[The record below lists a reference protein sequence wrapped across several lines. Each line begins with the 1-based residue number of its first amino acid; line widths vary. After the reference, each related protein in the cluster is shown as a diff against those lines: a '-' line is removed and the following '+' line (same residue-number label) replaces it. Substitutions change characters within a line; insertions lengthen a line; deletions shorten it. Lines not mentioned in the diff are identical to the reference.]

1 MDVSEYRRRYEAE
14 LEQAARS
21 RTTFGDL
28 LQSSGTSSPRLLAA
42 GDDAAAGGD
51 EADAALVVLRDPDAG
66 EELRAAALQ
75 VIGSHVEERPDLIDA
90 LLDILRDKAVPADQR
105 LAVLGLLQE
114 ISFRFVLFPAKRPD
128 YLEALRSIIDDPDAQ
143 LRRRAIGI
151 LAREKDEYV
160 QRRLVAGLKGESKAL
175 VPAAK
180 AIQFLG
186 YDVHADYFP
195 LLKTIVAD
203 PPSRTAKKEA
213 LRLLAADPSSS
224 DLLLGVLRDENE
236 SPDVRKVSALALQS
250 VAPEQL
256 EAEARRILLDDDEDD
271 GLRTMSLNTLT
282 YFANPAAMSQDDELA
297 RGVER
302 LRAGSTSKQL
312 KQATTAFIS
321 KHTT

>member
-1 MDVSEYRRRYEAE
+1 M
-14 LEQAARS
+14 
-21 RTTFGDL
+21 
-28 LQSSGTSSPRLLAA
+28 P
-42 GDDAAAGGD
+42 
-51 EADAALVVLRDPDAG
+51 
-66 EELRAAALQ
+66 
-75 VIGSHVEERPDLIDA
+75 IDK
-90 LLDILRDKAVPADQR
+90 RF
-105 LAVLGLLQE
+105 AVLGLLQE

-195 LLKTIVAD
+195 LLKAIVAD
-203 PPSRTAKKEA
+203 PPNRTAKKEA
-213 LRLLAADPSSS
+213 LRILAADPSSS
-224 DLLLGVLRDENE
+224 ELLLGVLRDENE
-236 SPDVRKVSALALQS
+236 KPDVRRVSAIALQS
-250 VAPEQL
+250 VDPEEL
-256 EAEARRILLDDDEDD
+256 EVEARRILLDDGEDD
-271 GLRTMSLNTLT
+271 ELRAMSLNTLT
-282 YFANPAAMSQDDELA
+282 YFANPAALSQDDELA
-297 RGVER
+297 REVER

-312 KQATTAFIS
+312 KQATTAYIS